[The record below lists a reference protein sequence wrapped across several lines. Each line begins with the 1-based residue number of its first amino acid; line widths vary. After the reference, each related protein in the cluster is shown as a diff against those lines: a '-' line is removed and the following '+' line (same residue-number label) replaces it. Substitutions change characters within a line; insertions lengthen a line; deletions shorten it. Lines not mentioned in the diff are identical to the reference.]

1 MQLILT
7 DSLKSC
13 IVVGSQPLHGSNSN
27 NVWLT
32 ESYLCHVV
40 SPIRHFSVQPRLVS
54 LI

>member
-13 IVVGSQPLHGSNSN
+13 IVVGSQPLQIQTMCGC
-27 NVWLT
+27 

-40 SPIRHFSVQPRLVS
+40 SPIRHFSVQPRLMS